1 MVRTTAS
8 TLIARPICSSRT
20 WCGLISRSPTASSSA
35 PPDAA
40 MKPAWTRPARAS
52 ALPWPKRWSASAGI
66 SAWRTAKNVT
76 SEPTKSSEVST
87 SDDSMLTESVTH
99 QAASLATIRMTAT
112 AIEAMV
118 ASRIRR
124 CGSIAI
130 VASGIE
136 GPCRPG
142 LAWRG
147 AAVFQPVVQA
157 ERSILPELDQQR
169 LYAIARPVRR
179 PRHLADNMLGGDLRH
194 ALLQRKAAL
203 ERPRLVRRPG
213 ADLAAAGAGGE
224 IGIGLLG
231 RGRRYRPFQAHLA
244 TQRFPVKQQ
253 CRLGLR
259 QQVQALAAFSVG
271 VEDEAVGIVA
281 LQEHHAQRRCAVRP
295 D

>member
-99 QAASLATIRMTAT
+99 HAASLAAIRMTAT
-112 AIEAMV
+112 AIEATV

-124 CGSIAI
+124 WGSSAI

-136 GPCRPG
+136 GPRRPG

-147 AAVFQPVVQA
+147 AAVLQPVVQA
-157 ERSILPELDQQR
+157 ERAILPELDQERFQ
-169 LYAIARPVRR
+169 AETRPMWRTGY
-179 PRHLADNMLGGDLRH
+179 LADDMFGGELGDP
-194 ALLQRKAAL
+194 LLQRKAAL
-203 ERPRLVRRPG
+203 QWARLVRRPS
-213 ADLAAAGAGGE
+213 ADLAAALARCE
-224 IGIGLLG
+224 IGVFLR
-231 RGRRYRPFQAHLA
+231 RG
-244 TQRFPVKQQ
+244 
-253 CRLGLR
+253 G
-259 QQVQALAAFSVG
+259 
-271 VEDEAVGIVA
+271 
-281 LQEHHAQRRCAVRP
+281 
-295 D
+295 